1 MTTDNDIAIVK
12 VDQPFQENTYVS
24 SVCLPDSPPVVG
36 DYCFVTG
43 WGFIESEYSLCL
55 QKDI

>member
-12 VDQPFQENTYVS
+12 VDPPFQENTYVS

-43 WGFIESEYSLCL
+43 WGFIES
-55 QKDI
+55 KFFMVT